1 MALGKIKADTLEHS
15 TAGSVDTKFVVNGS
29 AKAWSKQTTG
39 TLNGSFNSSG
49 VTDNATGDFT
59 INFSNS
65 MSDANYSSTLGSAD
79 GNSNDSVILCVN
91 NSAGY
96 ATGSINYFI
105 VTDDGGA
112 VDAGPMACTIH
123 GDLA

>member
-1 MALGKIKADTLEHS
+1 MSTLRADTIQS
-15 TAGSVDTKFVVNGS
+15 TGGGAATLTKQQA

-112 VDAGPMACTIH
+112 VDAGPMACTIQ

>member
-1 MALGKIKADTLEHS
+1 MSTLRADTIQS
-15 TAGSVDTKFVVNGS
+15 TGGGAATLTKQS
-29 AKAWSKQTTG
+29 AAKVWSKQTTG

-112 VDAGPMACTIH
+112 VDAGPMACTIQ